1 MRNSMKKII
10 VLITLVLLASCGSNE
25 TLLRKSAVAPPEMT
39 LTGQWELIEDIDT
52 VLEDFD
58 RAIRQTSGKA
68 SSGIQ
73 NSQSSRKIRSREKV
87 GGLVHVFLENGK
99 NLKITQVES
108 GLFISF
114 DRSVVEEYRFGEVR
128 LMNIGGAQAQRV
140 SGWEGEDYV
149 VETLGKEGMKLTER
163 YHLIESESRLYRQVI
178 LRSKKGETVVTDLT
192 YRRKSG

>member
-1 MRNSMKKII
+1 MKKII

-114 DRSVVEEYRFGEVR
+114 DRSVVEEYQFGEVR
-128 LMNIGGAQAQRV
+128 MMSIGGAQAQRV

-163 YHLIESESRLYRQVI
+163 YHLIETESRLYRQVI
-178 LRSKKGETVVTDLT
+178 LRSKKGETVVTNLT
-192 YRRKSG
+192 YRRTSD

>member
-1 MRNSMKKII
+1 MNKTI

-52 VLEDFD
+52 VLRDFD
-58 RAIRQTSGKA
+58 RAIRQTSGRKKKSGPLETQSRRQRQSPPKA
-68 SSGIQ
+68 
-73 NSQSSRKIRSREKV
+73 
-87 GGLVHVFLENGK
+87 GGLVYVFLENGK
-99 NLKITQVES
+99 NLKITQVEF

-114 DRSVVEEYRFGEVR
+114 DRSVVEEYQFGEVR
-128 LMNIGGAQAQRV
+128 MMSIGGAQAQRV

-163 YHLIESESRLYRQVI
+163 YHLIEPESRLYRQVI
-178 LRSKKGETVVTDLT
+178 LRSKKGATVVTDLT
-192 YRRKSG
+192 YRRKSD

>member
-1 MRNSMKKII
+1 MKKAI

-52 VLEDFD
+52 VLRDFD
-58 RAIRQTSGKA
+58 RAIRQTSDAKKA
-68 SSGIQ
+68 LSGTQ
-73 NSQSSRKIRSREKV
+73 NSRSSRKIRSREKV

-99 NLKITQVES
+99 NLKITQVEF

-114 DRSVVEEYRFGEVR
+114 DRSVVEEYQFGEAR
-128 LMNIGGAQAQRV
+128 MMNIGGAQAQRV
-140 SGWEGEDYV
+140 SGWESEDYV
-149 VETLGKEGMKLTER
+149 VETLGSEGMKLTER
-163 YHLIESESRLYRQVI
+163 YHLIETESRLYRQVI

-192 YRRKSG
+192 YRRTSD

>member
-1 MRNSMKKII
+1 MNKTI

-52 VLEDFD
+52 VLRDFD
-58 RAIRQTSGKA
+58 RAIRQTSGAKKA
-68 SSGIQ
+68 LSGTQ
-73 NSQSSRKIRSREKV
+73 NSRSSRKIRSREKV

-99 NLKITQVES
+99 NLKITQVEF

-114 DRSVVEEYRFGEVR
+114 DRSVVEEYQFGEVR
-128 LMNIGGAQAQRV
+128 MMSIGGAQAQRV

-163 YHLIESESRLYRQVI
+163 YHLIEPESRLYRQVI
-178 LRSKKGETVVTDLT
+178 LRSKKGATVVTDLT
-192 YRRKSG
+192 YRRKSD

>member
-1 MRNSMKKII
+1 MKNTI
-10 VLITLVLLASCGSNE
+10 VLITLVLLASCGPNE
-25 TLLRKSAVAPPEMT
+25 TLLRKSPDAPPEMT

-52 VLEDFD
+52 VLENFD
-58 RAIRQTSGKA
+58 RAIRQTSGKP
-68 SSGIQ
+68 SSGIP

-99 NLKITQVES
+99 SLKITQVEF

-114 DRSVVEEYRFGEVR
+114 DRSVVEEYQFGEVR
-128 LMNIGGAQAQRV
+128 MMSIGGAQAQRV

-163 YHLIESESRLYRQVI
+163 YHLVEPESRLYRQVI
-178 LRSKKGETVVTDLT
+178 LRGKKGKTVVTDLT
-192 YRRKSG
+192 YRRKSD

>member
-1 MRNSMKKII
+1 MNKTI

-25 TLLRKSAVAPPEMT
+25 TLLRKSADAPPEMT

-68 SSGIQ
+68 SSGIP

-99 NLKITQVES
+99 NLKITQVEF

-114 DRSVVEEYRFGEVR
+114 DRSVVEEYQFGEVR
-128 LMNIGGAQAQRV
+128 MMSIGGAQAQRV

-163 YHLIESESRLYRQVI
+163 YHLIEPESRLYRQVI
-178 LRSKKGETVVTDLT
+178 LRGKKGQTVVTDLT
-192 YRRKSG
+192 YRRKSD